1 MTIVYSPNTPDADT
15 YRAGARRPGG
25 WAPVALSGLLTALG
39 ALALVATIVLVV
51 WTRLGQRADER
62 SRWSIAVPEPL
73 GTLVVNWLDTV
84 SVSFVIVGL
93 AVAVVLA
100 LARRRLGAG
109 VAAAVLVAGANVT
122 TQVLKEVVP
131 RPEYGVG
138 PAMNSLPSGHTTVM
152 TSLALALV
160 VVAPRALRPLLVV
173 VTSAAATF
181 TGAATILE
189 RWHRPSDVIAAF
201 GVCAIWA
208 GVALVVLA
216 AQSVRRRA
224 RTREPAPTTR
234 FGLHLGAGVAGAV
247 LVGAG
252 LIVGGLVSHGTPADV
267 LVGGVMLTATGLTG
281 ALLAALVAA
290 ICDGS
295 EPGGASRSRSSS
307 RLAAAPPSPAA
318 APQSYDP
325 HDPYG
330 PHDPYDSPTP
340 PTPPT
345 RPWRDPRDPRD
356 PRATGSYEG

>member
-15 YRAGARRPGG
+15 YRAGGRRPGG
-25 WAPVALSGLLTALG
+25 WAPIALSGVLTALG

-62 SRWSIAVPEPL
+62 SRWSIGVPEQMSA
-73 GTLVVNWLDTV
+73 LVVNWLDTV

-100 LARRRLGAG
+100 LVRRRLGAG
-109 VAAAVLVAGANVT
+109 VAAAVLVAGANIT
-122 TQVLKEVVP
+122 TQVLKEVIP

-160 VVAPRALRPLLVV
+160 IVAPRVLRPLLVV
-173 VTSAAATF
+173 ATSAVATF

-208 GVALVVLA
+208 GIALVVLA
-216 AQSVRRRA
+216 AQSARRRA
-224 RTREPAPTTR
+224 RTLEPAPTTR
-234 FGLHLGAGVAGAV
+234 FGLHLGAGVVGAV

-295 EPGGASRSRSSS
+295 EPSRPARPARPARPSPSSRSGVR
-307 RLAAAPPSPAA
+307 PAS
-318 APQSYDP
+318 APQHP
-325 HDPYG
+325 QAGQRRQG
-330 PHDPYDSPTP
+330 PSD
-340 PTPPT
+340 PPT
-345 RPWRDPRDPRD
+345 RQWQER
-356 PRATGSYEG
+356 RATGSYEG